1 MERRE
6 VNNAPIT
13 IGGWFGI
20 MLLSAVPLV
29 NFILAIVWAASKG
42 TRVSL
47 RNYGKAM
54 LIWIAIVV
62 VLAIVLLAT
71 GILSTV
77 ALSNY
82 LS

>member
-1 MERRE
+1 MEHKE

-20 MLLSAVPLV
+20 MLLSSLPLV
-29 NFILAIVWAASKG
+29 NFILAIVWAASPS

-54 LIWIAIVV
+54 LIWIAVIVV
-62 VLAIVLLAT
+62 LIVILLLCGVSFAA
-71 GILSTV
+71 L
-77 ALSNY
+77 LSN
-82 LS
+82 LK